1 MDEKEK
7 ILHNIE
13 KALEDIRP
21 YLQQDGGDVQVIDVT
36 EDFTLQVRLIGACG
50 TCEIN
55 TQTLKNGIEAV
66 VKQYV
71 PIIKEVVAVD

>member
-71 PIIKEVVAVD
+71 PIIKEDVAVD

>member
-13 KALEDIRP
+13 KALEEIRP
-21 YLQQDGGDVQVIDVT
+21 YLKQDGGDVQVIDVT

-66 VKQYV
+66 VKQHV

>member
-66 VKQYV
+66 VKQHV

>member
-7 ILHNIE
+7 ILDNIE

-66 VKQYV
+66 VKQHV

>member
-7 ILHNIE
+7 ILYNIE

-66 VKQYV
+66 VKQHV

>member
-13 KALEDIRP
+13 KALEEIRP
-21 YLQQDGGDVQVIDVT
+21 YLKQDGGDVQVIDVT
-36 EDFTLQVRLIGACG
+36 EDFILQVKLIGACG
-50 TCEIN
+50 TCEVN

-66 VKQYV
+66 VKQHV
-71 PIIKEVVAVD
+71 PIIKEVIAID

>member
-7 ILHNIE
+7 ILHNVE

-21 YLQQDGGDVQVIDVT
+21 YLKQDGGDVQVIDVT
-36 EDFTLQVRLIGACG
+36 EDFILQVKLIGACG
-50 TCEIN
+50 TCEVN

-66 VKQYV
+66 VKQHV
-71 PIIKEVVAVD
+71 PIIKEVIAID